1 MSMEIHCLS
10 DRQLSSMAEWQH
22 AIDAE
27 GFALAL
33 STARPIHSLEGF
45 VPAQSGE
52 MESGFECY
60 HDDDSE
66 LLVAYAS
73 VDFGHP
79 WRFALSFRWGGNL
92 AACLAAYQA
101 GAAYAK
107 ATGGV
112 VFDPEQAKSWRRKR
126 QSRRPGNWK
135 RTCGRPSYRP
145 AVSERGMSAPGAV
158 TLRNALR
165 SLTLPRKSAYSGN

>member
-1 MSMEIHCLS
+1 MPSML
-10 DRQLSSMAEWQH
+10 R
-22 AIDAE
+22 
-27 GFALAL
+27 GFALTL
-33 STARPIHSLEGF
+33 STARPIHGLEGF

-112 VFDPEQAKSWRRKR
+112 LFDPEQGEILAPQKAVEAAR
-126 QSRRPGNWK
+126 QLEK
-135 RTCGRPSYRP
+135 D
-145 AVSERGMSAPGAV
+145 
-158 TLRNALR
+158 LREAEL
-165 SLTLPRKSAYSGN
+165 